1 MPLLMSPFFIA
12 YEYVPFTP
20 FLVASTLIV
29 LVVLRADV
37 ATVNAPVTS
46 SAVAEYVLP
55 STVTVTFAPLAVT
68 PDTTLLPAT
77 AYVSVAGASTSA
89 F

>member
-1 MPLLMSPFFIA
+1 M
-12 YEYVPFTP
+12 PFTP

-29 LVVLRADV
+29 LVPLRADV

-46 SAVAEYVLP
+46 SAVAVYVLP
-55 STVTVTFAPLAVT
+55 STVTVTFAALAVT
-68 PDTTLLPAT
+68 PYTTLLPTT

>member
-1 MPLLMSPFFIA
+1 M
-12 YEYVPFTP
+12 PFTP

-46 SAVAEYVLP
+46 SAVAVYVLP
-55 STVTVTFAPLAVT
+55 STVTVTFAALAVT
-68 PDTTLLPAT
+68 PDTTLLTAT
-77 AYVSVAGASTSA
+77 TKVSVTEASKND

>member
-1 MPLLMSPFFIA
+1 M
-12 YEYVPFTP
+12 PFTP

-29 LVVLRADV
+29 LVPLRADV

-46 SAVAEYVLP
+46 SAVAVYVLP
-55 STVTVTFAPLAVT
+55 STVTVTFAALAVT

-77 AYVSVAGASTSA
+77 AYVTAAAVAR
-89 F
+89 